1 MTPAQLTDPRSSPGA
16 NYVYATDPFG
26 NKRWIQAD
34 DVVVTVSPTTKSF
47 LVAGSTWTWVHGL
60 GYMPLVEV
68 YDVSWARFIP
78 ESVTHTDVNTL
89 VVTHLFNKTG
99 YLQIR

>member
-34 DVVVTVSPTTKSF
+34 DVVVTVSSTYKAFPSPTGTWSWNHA
-47 LVAGSTWTWVHGL
+47 LGYRPVVQAYNASWDLIIVDIIHDDVNNLHATHNANVAGFL
-60 GYMPLVEV
+60 L
-68 YDVSWARFIP
+68 IP
-78 ESVTHTDVNTL
+78 
-89 VVTHLFNKTG
+89 
-99 YLQIR
+99 